1 MLIDA
6 NLNFKQHVDK
16 LLVKI
21 SKRIGILGRIR
32 NNLTVDAAKNVYQSL
47 VLLVMDY
54 CDVARSSIGKIER
67 DKLDRA
73 QRGAARNGFEDQ
85 RFRHRE
91 EFKVASLVYEA

>member
-1 MLIDA
+1 
-6 NLNFKQHVDK
+6 
-16 LLVKI
+16 
-21 SKRIGILGRIR
+21 
-32 NNLTVDAAKNVYQSL
+32 
-47 VLLVMDY
+47 MDY

-91 EFKVASLVYEA
+91 EFKVASLVYAA